1 MTLTER
7 AVQENGL
14 TYQEAVSFNNE
25 MKWRSLGEITVSDAI
40 NTWLNSLQSA
50 HTRANYASGIK
61 KLIEL
66 EIIHPIHTLQQL
78 TLFAGNSLID
88 RIREVPDWS
97 EATRM
102 ARSALLL
109 SFFRFLSRRTDGI
122 IRRLEPSKEG
132 ENKTFYKIRDEVV
145 TPAMSQS
152 QWAKWLKEV
161 GKMNKRDCLIAKITL
176 QGGKRIG
183 EVLSLKTEQIDFE
196 KGEITFKQSKSRTK
210 RQTIISYPESVMREL
225 KEYVGNR
232 KGIVFVTA
240 TGKAVSRIQVAYT
253 FAKSGERSGV
263 PFRVTPHVL
272 RASAITY
279 LKGQGY
285 TDSQIRQITGHAS
298 GEMVSAYDKRSK
310 ADNISKVVSLVG

>member
-7 AVQENGL
+7 AEQESGL
-14 TYQEAVSFNNE
+14 TYQEAISLNNE
-25 MKWRSLGEITVSDAI
+25 MKWRSLGDITVMDAI
-40 NTWLNSLQSA
+40 DTWLASLQSK
-50 HTRANYASGIK
+50 HTRANYASGLK
-61 KLIEL
+61 KLFQYRIL
-66 EIIHPIHTLQQL
+66 DSTLTLQQL
-78 TLFAGNSLID
+78 TLFAGNSLVD
-88 RIREVPDWS
+88 RIREIPEWS

-109 SFFRFLSRRTDGI
+109 SFFRFLSRRTDGLI
-122 IRRLEPSKEG
+122 KRLEPSREG

-152 QWAKWLKEV
+152 QWAKWLEEV

-176 QGGKRIG
+176 QGGKRIS
-183 EVLSLKTEQIDFE
+183 EVLSLKTDQIDFE

-210 RQTIISYPESVMREL
+210 RQTIISYNETIMREL
-225 KEYVGNR
+225 KEYIGER
-232 KGIVFVTA
+232 KGLVFVTS

-253 FAKSGERSGV
+253 FARSGERSGV

-285 TDSQIRQITGHAS
+285 SDSQIRQITGHAS

-310 ADNISKVVSLVG
+310 AENISKIVNLVS